1 MFCPNCGK
9 TEEKLFDNLCK
20 SCFLEDVVLAEV
32 PDQIE
37 ITICAHCES
46 RLEKGKWHDLEISD
60 EEVILNTL
68 NDNITLNKYAED
80 VEIDLELI
88 LERGSTLEFIVHIT
102 GSILG
107 EIIEQDYKLN
117 VKINRN
123 VCPECSKYM
132 SGYYEAVIQL
142 RVDNRNPDEE
152 EINSIDKLIAD
163 SITKISKKNKMAY
176 IAERVVLK
184 EGVDYY
190 IGSQKVAKRLSNILK
205 DHFGGVIK
213 ESPRLMGRDKSA
225 GKDLYRTWISFRIPY
240 FRVNDFIKYGNVLGQ
255 VTSIEGKRISVHDL
269 VSQSHTS
276 IQWRDYDKIETVAKK
291 EDIKETTV
299 TAKSPNSI
307 QILHP
312 VSYEP
317 LDIDINPEIADVEIG
332 SQVPVIEIE
341 GNVYILGNFI
351 VNE

>member
-9 TEEKLFDNLCK
+9 TEEKLFNNLCK
-20 SCFLEDVVLAEV
+20 SCFLEGVILAEI

-46 RLEKGKWHDLEISD
+46 RLEKGKWHNLEISD

-68 NDNITLNKYAED
+68 NDHMTLNEYAKD
-80 VEIDLELI
+80 VEIDVEI
-88 LERGSTLEFIVHIT
+88 LLARGSTLECIVHVKGDIV
-102 GSILG
+102 G
-107 EIIEQDYKLN
+107 EIIQQDYKLN

-142 RVDNRNPDEE
+142 RADDRNPDEE
-152 EINSIDKLIAD
+152 EIEVIDRLIAD
-163 SITKISKKNKMAY
+163 SINKISKKNKMAY
-176 IAERVVLK
+176 ITERAVLK

-190 IGSQKVAKRLSNILK
+190 IGSQKVAKRLSNIIK
-205 DHFGGVIK
+205 DHVGGVIK

-225 GKDLYRTWISFRIPY
+225 GKDLYRTWISIRIPY
-240 FRVNDFIKYGNVLGQ
+240 FRVHDFIKYKDILGQ
-255 VTSIEGKRISVHDL
+255 VISIEGKRILIKDL
-269 VSQSHTS
+269 VSQNQTS
-276 IQWRDYDKIETVAKK
+276 IQWRDYDKVETVAKK

-299 TAKSPNSI
+299 TAKTPNSI

-317 LDIDINPEIADVEIG
+317 LDIEINPEIADFEIG

-341 GNVYILGNFI
+341 GNIYILGNFKNI
-351 VNE
+351 

>member
-20 SCFLEDVVLAEV
+20 SCFLEDVVLAEI

-46 RLEKGKWHDLEISD
+46 HLEKGKWHDLEMSD

-68 NDNITLNKYAED
+68 NDHITLNKYAQD

-88 LERGSTLEFIVHIT
+88 LEKGSTLEFIVHIK
-102 GSILG
+102 GSVLG
-107 EIIEQDYKLN
+107 ELIEQDYKLN

-142 RVDNRNPDEE
+142 RADNRNPDEE
-152 EINSIDKLIAD
+152 EISTIDMLLADNVNKIA
-163 SITKISKKNKMAY
+163 KKNKMAY

-190 IGSQKVAKRLSNILK
+190 VGSYKVAKRLSNILK
-205 DHFGGVIK
+205 EQVGGVVK

-225 GKDLYRTWISFRIPY
+225 GKDLYRTWISLRIPY
-240 FRVNDFIKYGNVLGQ
+240 FKVHDFIKDENILGQ
-255 VTSIEGKRISVHDL
+255 VTGIEGRRISIKDL
-269 VSQSHTS
+269 VSHSQTS
-276 IQWRDYDKIETVAKK
+276 VQWRDYDKLETVARK
-291 EDIKETTV
+291 EDIMETTV
-299 TAKSPNSI
+299 TAKTPHSI

-317 LDIDINPEIADVEIG
+317 LDIKMTPETADIEIG
-332 SQVPVIEIE
+332 SQVPVVEIE
-341 GNVYILGNFI
+341 GNVYILGNFKDT
-351 VNE
+351 

>member
-1 MFCPNCGK
+1 MFCPKCGK
-9 TEEKLFDNLCK
+9 TEEKLFDNICR
-20 SCFLEDVVLAEV
+20 SCFLEDVVLAEI

-46 RLEKGKWHDLEISD
+46 RLEKGKWHNLEISD

-68 NDNITLNKYAED
+68 NDHITLNKYVQNIEID
-80 VEIDLELI
+80 VEMI
-88 LERGSTLEFIVHIT
+88 LERGSTIECIAHVK
-102 GSILG
+102 GDVLG
-107 EIIEQDYKLN
+107 EIIKQDYKLN

-142 RVDNRNPDEE
+142 RADSRNPDEE
-152 EINSIDKLIAD
+152 EIKTIDMFIAGSIN
-163 SITKISKKNKMAY
+163 KISKKNKMAY
-176 IAERVVLK
+176 IAERTVLK
-184 EGVDYY
+184 EGIDYY
-190 IGSQKVAKRLSNILK
+190 IGSYNVAKRLSNILK
-205 DHFGGVIK
+205 DHVGGVIK

-225 GKDLYRTWISFRIPY
+225 GKDLYRTWISLRIPY
-240 FRVNDFIKYGNVLGQ
+240 FRVHDFVKYGNVLGQ
-255 VTSIEGKRISVHDL
+255 VISIEGNRISIKDL
-269 VSQSHTS
+269 VSQNQTS

-299 TAKSPNSI
+299 TAKTPNSI

-317 LDIDINPEIADVEIG
+317 LDIELNPEIEDLEIG
-332 SQVPVIEIE
+332 SQIPVIEIE
-341 GNVYILGNFI
+341 GNVYILGNFKNI
-351 VNE
+351 